1 MITIDDFTRMPE
13 GTVATLEGRVVR
25 CPACGRNGVVQRP
38 ESDAACCVHVEES
51 EIHCDGMRTD
61 PTDCCRLPQ

>member
-13 GTVATLEGRVVR
+13 GTIATLAGEVVR
-25 CPACGRNGVVQRP
+25 CPACGRNGVVKLP
-38 ESDAACCVHVEES
+38 KDEPSFCVHVEES
-51 EIHCDGMRTD
+51 ELLCDGMRTD

>member
-1 MITIDDFTRMPE
+1 MITINDFTRMPE
-13 GTVATLEGRVVR
+13 GTVATLEGRVVS

-38 ESDAACCVHVEES
+38 ESDAAWCVHVEES
-51 EIHCDGMRTD
+51 EILCDGMRTD